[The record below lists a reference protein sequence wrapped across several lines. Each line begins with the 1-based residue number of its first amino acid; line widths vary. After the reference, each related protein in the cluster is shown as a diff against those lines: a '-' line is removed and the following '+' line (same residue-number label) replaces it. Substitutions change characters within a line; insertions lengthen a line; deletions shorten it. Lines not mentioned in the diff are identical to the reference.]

1 MQDRDPA
8 GSVDDGRDHHQ
19 QAQQAQGSRGPVGQ
33 RQGRPQPMGS
43 AVPPAGQ
50 GRPVVAGAHELD
62 GDDDAGEQGDA
73 DDGGPGVQPGGAGEA
88 GQGRHDGRGGDD
100 GRPGRR
106 PGGVG
111 APHAEPGPARLHQG
125 ESQQRQAEHAVVLG
139 GQRGRAPEAEAPQ
152 GGPGVQG
159 VACAEDG
166 RGVEAGGRLGH
177 GDRRQHHH
185 QPDQADRLD
194 PHAQGPQGPGRQAGG
209 SLPRQAQ
216 ALTSPAS

>member
-1 MQDRDPA
+1 
-8 GSVDDGRDHHQ
+8 
-19 QAQQAQGSRGPVGQ
+19 
-33 RQGRPQPMGS
+33 MGS

-62 GDDDAGEQGDA
+62 GDDDSGEQGDT

-88 GQGRHDGRGGDD
+88 GQGRHDGRGDDD

-106 PGGVG
+106 PGGAG

-152 GGPGVQG
+152 GGPGAQG